1 MVSGLSGLSGLSGM
15 FGSGAGGGGPS
26 TAGEPIGLL
35 LALTK
40 AA

>member
-1 MVSGLSGLSGLSGM
+1 MNWLWYVKFMKRKRAAL
-15 FGSGAGGGGPS
+15 GGVS

-40 AA
+40 AS